1 MEGRVQIDRFAI
13 KNFRSIEECDGTLE
27 PLTFFIGANA
37 SGKTSFIDA
46 IQFVSSALRNSPEKA
61 IADRGGILSI
71 LHHPVALP
79 TRSRFDFYLSSP
91 LGRCEFHLELRVLDE
106 WSVSVARE

>member
-13 KNFRSIEECDGTLE
+13 KNFRSIEECDVTLE

-46 IQFVSSALRNSPEKA
+46 IRFVAHALRNSPEKA
-61 IADRGGILSI
+61 VADRGGVHLI
-71 LHHPVALP
+71 LHQPITLP
-79 TRSRFDFYLSSP
+79 TSLRFDFYLSSSA
-91 LGRCEFHLELRVLDE
+91 GDRCEFHL
-106 WSVSVARE
+106 